1 MEQQEYEREGI
12 LWKFISFPGKLVLA
26 IVLPSA
32 HFFFKCNMSQ
42 INSLFSICS
51 PISDNQDV
59 LDLIDMKRTGILAV
73 LDEQCIVEWGS
84 DDKFTHALYTR
95 CEKHDRFDASP
106 HQQAVSKF
114 SVEHYAGPVEYTTD
128 EWIEKNK
135 DQLPAASVEL
145 LQSSDFSLL
154 KELQVSRGLP

>member
-1 MEQQEYEREGI
+1 M
-12 LWKFISFPGKLVLA
+12 WKFISFPGKLVLA
-26 IVLPSA
+26 IMPPSA
-32 HFFFKCNMSQ
+32 HLFFKCIMSQ
-42 INSLFSICS
+42 INSLFLICS